1 MVNISQLLANLCAS
15 NAQLLTCARQM
26 LPLCTHRPSA
36 RKDLCVQQVPPMR
49 SLARLEPTATQKAL
63 QQVSARRA
71 ILVHFVPELA

>member
-1 MVNISQLLANLCAS
+1 
-15 NAQLLTCARQM
+15 
-26 LPLCTHRPSA
+26 
-36 RKDLCVQQVPPMR
+36 MR